1 MAFTQNKI
9 AMVYDFDKTL
19 SPKDMQAFGIF
30 DHIKVDEAQFWAD
43 VKKERDE
50 SKAEELLVYMR
61 KMIDLAKAQGSGFTQ
76 EKLRELGKQI
86 TFFDG
91 VETWFER
98 INEFVRV
105 LTGGQVEVEHYIVSS
120 GLRDM
125 IKGCAINENFKR
137 IYACEFIFEDGKPVW
152 PARIVTDAAK
162 TQYIFRINKG
172 KLDPV
177 DGKINEHMP
186 EEMRAVPFSNM
197 IYVGDSDTDI
207 PSMAVVMK
215 NGGHSVAVF
224 HPDKRDDELHMDKM
238 ASLKEAKRI
247 DFYCPADYSADSTLE
262 NMMFQTLN
270 VIANRILLR
279 KAIYDL

>member
-1 MAFTQNKI
+1 
-9 AMVYDFDKTL
+9 MVYDFDKTL

-30 DHIKVDEAQFWAD
+30 AHINVVEREFWDE
-43 VKKERDE
+43 VHLERDE
-50 SKAEELLVYMR
+50 TKAEELLIYMR
-61 KMIDLAKAQGSGFTQ
+61 KMIDLANAQGSGFTKA
-76 EKLRELGKQI
+76 KLRELGKQI

-91 VETWFER
+91 VETWFDR
-98 INEFVRV
+98 VNDFVFSISQ
-105 LTGGQVEVEHYIVSS
+105 GKVEVEHYIVSS

-137 IYACEFIFEDGKPVW
+137 IYACEFIFENDKPVW

-186 EEMRAVPFSNM
+186 EAERAVPFSNM
-197 IYVGDSDTDI
+197 VYVGDSDTDI

-224 HPDKRDDELHMDKM
+224 DPDKREDSKHMEKM
-238 ASLKEAKRI
+238 ASLKKANRI
-247 DFYCPADYSADSTLE
+247 DFYCPADYSVGSTLE
-262 NMMFQTLN
+262 KMMFQTLN
-270 VIANRILLR
+270 VIANRIVLR
-279 KAIYDL
+279 KAIHDL